1 MIFSAGYEYL
11 LIEAMIAAKKA
22 GEAVLDIYKTDFSVD
37 HKDDRSPLTL
47 ADKRSHT
54 IIFEQLSSLERRFPV
69 LSEEGKDIPY
79 ATRKGWESFWLVDPL
94 DGTKEFI
101 KRNGEF
107 TVNIALIRGRAPVLG
122 VIYVPVHDV
131 MYLAAEG
138 IGAYRLKAAGLTRE
152 KQFSSLAYRQKAEK
166 LPLPRA
172 EGRLYTIVASRSH
185 MSSETEERV
194 RQARVEYGDIELVS
208 AGSSLKFCTVAEGF
222 ADEYPRLGPTMEWD
236 TAAGQAIVQ
245 EAGGLVVDFT
255 TGIDLAYN
263 KESLKNNW
271 FTVRRPNKDA
281 STVARH

>member
-1 MIFSAGYEYL
+1 MVLSAGYEYL

-22 GEAVLDIYKTDFSVD
+22 GEAVMDIYGTDFRVE

-47 ADKRSHT
+47 ADKRSNT
-54 IIFEQLSSLERRFPV
+54 IISGQLSSLDRRFPI

-79 ATRKGWESFWLVDPL
+79 ASRKGWESFWLVDPL

-138 IGAYRLKAAGLTRE
+138 IGAYRLKASGLVRE
-152 KQFSSLAYRQKAEK
+152 KQFSVLAFRQKAER
-166 LPLPRA
+166 LPLPRTP
-172 EGRLYTIVASRSH
+172 GRRYTIVASRSH
-185 MSSETEERV
+185 MSPETEERIH
-194 RQARVEYGDIELVS
+194 QARVEHGEIELVS
-208 AGSSLKFCTVAEGF
+208 AGSSLKFCAVAEGL

-245 EAGGLVVDFT
+245 EAGGLVVDST
-255 TGIDLAYN
+255 TGMDLLYN
-263 KESLKNNW
+263 KKSLKNNW
-271 FTVRRPNKDA
+271 FTARQNKDA